1 MTIRELEEG
10 HPIYVAIDR
19 GGGQTCDINGVV
31 RALDAAGYVIVPKEP
46 TAKMIEEGSCVDGKH
61 SALEI
66 WRYMVEAAVGETVQ
80 PPRLDAAPGQAPQP
94 EK

>member
-46 TAKMIEEGSCVDGKH
+46 TAKIIETAQEHADENLRLLVALQRIADDSWD
-61 SALEI
+61 SAKDLKELA
-66 WRYMVEAAVGETVQ
+66 RAA
-80 PPRLDAAPGQAPQP
+80 LDHR
-94 EK
+94 